1 MIKLIGILI
10 VVVGFIFKVDALLIV
25 LVAGIVTGLLSGMNF
40 IQILDVMGKA
50 FVDNRSMSLFVLTLP
65 AIALAEKHGLREQ
78 AAKLISSIKAAT
90 AGRILSL
97 YLGIRILIGAL
108 GLRLGGHAQ
117 FVRPLVAPMV
127 TGAVQSKYGVQE
139 IPEDLYEDLMGYSAS
154 SENYGNFYGQNIF
167 VAASGLLL
175 IQGVFKEAGI
185 SVDLLTMS
193 KYAIPIGIFAM
204 VYGAIQYAMLD
215 RRIRKYFSE
224 RQVTTNA

>member
-193 KYAIPIGIFAM
+193 KYAIPIGIWCHSVRHA
-204 VYGAIQYAMLD
+204 
-215 RRIRKYFSE
+215 
-224 RQVTTNA
+224 

>member
-10 VVVGFIFKVDALLIV
+10 VVVGFVFRVDALLIV
-25 LVAGIVTGLLSGMNF
+25 LIAGVITGLVSGLNFMEILS
-40 IQILDVMGKA
+40 IMGKA
-50 FVDNRSMSLFVLTLP
+50 FVDNRAMSLFVLTLP
-65 AIALAEKHGLREQ
+65 AIGLAEKHGLREQ

-90 AGRILSL
+90 AGRIMSL
-97 YLGIRILIGAL
+97 YLALRVLIGAL

-127 TGAVQSKYGVQE
+127 TGAVQAKYGIEE

-185 SVDLLTMS
+185 EVDLLTMS
-193 KYAIPIGIFAM
+193 RYAIPVGIFAII
-204 VYGAIQYAMLD
+204 YGTLQYLMLD
-215 RRIRKYFSE
+215 RKIQKYFSD
-224 RQVTTNA
+224 RKVNANG